1 MRNRRV
7 ACPHICER
15 GNTVLARNRGRVRQ
29 HPSDFHDHAGCQREE
44 RRPRRIGGASH
55 EDRAALHVREVAGV
69 VDDDDFALHRSTAHG
84 HATKLAVI
92 VVNLAHGARAH
103 ESRQFRFA
111 HQERHLETPV
121 PFRLDC
127 TLSDDVAERVRRRGI
142 LDGACDLL
150 DAQQKVVLEA
160 IQPAA
165 LDEAPCQHQMPGAH
179 DRQHADHVGP
189 ALLAPYVVL
198 LDCREQLARSWQQRP
213 AADPGH
219 APLELGADG
228 IGFRSHA
235 YQGRRSAVVAAVAKM
250 RADRLKK
257 RCGIFGVPGQRPVR
271 FVQPSMAVAI
281 EKAVERGQERRAV
294 EGDTDVG
301 RLSVRFRQPRGCP
314 WLVARQVG
322 KSNEIERLLG
332 ADRALA
338 HGEM

>member
-179 DRQHADHVGP
+179 DRQHADP
-189 ALLAPYVVL
+189 
-198 LDCREQLARSWQQRP
+198 
-213 AADPGH
+213 
-219 APLELGADG
+219 
-228 IGFRSHA
+228 